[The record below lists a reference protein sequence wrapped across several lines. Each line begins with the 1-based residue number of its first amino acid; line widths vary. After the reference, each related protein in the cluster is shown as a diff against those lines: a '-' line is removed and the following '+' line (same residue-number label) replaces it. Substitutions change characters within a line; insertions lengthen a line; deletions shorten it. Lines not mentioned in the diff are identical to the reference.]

1 MQIRPR
7 PVLLAPPSPIFSAN
21 NASKTSLPHIHI
33 STLPSISAFMAQRS
47 KGVMGIGMMRYSMAQ
62 CMPLGQV
69 EDYCRDD
76 NPPENRTLYYPN
88 GDPVEVTDIY
98 THVCPCDEGLQC
110 VDNFCAADD
119 SYENNYLY

>member
-1 MQIRPR
+1 MGT
-7 PVLLAPPSPIFSAN
+7 PVHMYAFLAAMLVCCFSQVSSYTLA
-21 NASKTSLPHIHI
+21 TSEC
-33 STLPSISAFMAQRS
+33 RS
-47 KGVMGIGMMRYSMAQ
+47 QADCGPGECCVLGMMRYSMAQ

-88 GDPVEVTDIY
+88 GEPVEVYEIY
-98 THVCPCDEGLQC
+98 THVCPCDESLQC
-110 VDNFCAADD
+110 TDNFCAMDE